1 MEIYEKCNAA
11 SYLFFFNDTT
21 LPSRQLE
28 KNVIMTSMDENIKD
42 EKLQYD
48 IKREAPKMSALS
60 SVEIDIYEY
69 CTDEKLD

>member
-1 MEIYEKCNAA
+1 MEIYEKCSAA

-60 SVEIDIYEY
+60 
-69 CTDEKLD
+69 

>member
-1 MEIYEKCNAA
+1 
-11 SYLFFFNDTT
+11 
-21 LPSRQLE
+21 
-28 KNVIMTSMDENIKD
+28 MDENIKD